1 MNNLVAQFDQI
12 VEFAASDRVPLTKKR
27 GIIREFLH
35 SKFLTLLYAHPEASK
50 LSFVGDTA
58 LRLLHG
64 LDRFSEDL
72 DFDNRGLE
80 RDAVHE
86 LIART
91 VTGMKRENIQI
102 ESIAQMKQTS
112 SYHELRFPKLLFD
125 LKLTTNPRE
134 KLMIKIDES
143 SQWTGQKTEVLLFSK
158 YGMIERVV
166 TNRLG
171 EIMVQKL
178 AAYVDRKQT
187 QPRDIYDLV
196 WLFAQG
202 ARPDRPFMAA
212 NGRDNLVER
221 ARTKFDREGI
231 PAGMTRRLQPFLFD
245 ESSVRKLSLF
255 GDVLKQLES
264 E

>member
-12 VEFAASDRVPLTKKR
+12 VDFAAADRVPLTKKR

-35 SKFLTLLYAHPEASK
+35 ARFLTLLYAQPEASK
-50 LSFVGDTA
+50 LSFVGGTA

-72 DFDNRGLE
+72 DFDNLGLRRKE
-80 RDAVHE
+80 IHTMIE
-86 LIART
+86 T
-91 VTGMKRENIQI
+91 VVAAIKRENVDVELI
-102 ESIAQMKQTS
+102 SQTKTTI
-112 SYHELRFPKLLFD
+112 SYHELRFPRLLFD

-134 KLMIKIDES
+134 KLMIKVDES
-143 SQWTGQKTEVLLFSK
+143 SQWTGQKPEVLLFSK
-158 YGMIERVV
+158 YGLIERIV
-166 TNRLG
+166 TNRL
-171 EIMVQKL
+171 EEVFVQKL

-202 ARPDRPFMAA
+202 ARPDRAFMAA
-212 NGRDNLVER
+212 NRREDLVER
-221 ARTKFDREGI
+221 ARKKFDREEI
-231 PAGMTRRLQPFLFD
+231 PVWMTRRLQPFLFD

-255 GDVLKQLES
+255 GDILKQL
-264 E
+264 

>member
-1 MNNLVAQFDQI
+1 MNSLVAQFDQI
-12 VEFAASDRVPLTKKR
+12 VEFAAVDRVPLTKKR

-35 SKFLTLLYAHPEASK
+35 SKLLTLLYAHPDASK
-50 LSFVGDTA
+50 LSFVGGTA

-72 DFDNRGLE
+72 DFDNRGLA

-91 VTGMKRENIQI
+91 VAAMRRENIQI
-102 ESIAQMKQTS
+102 ELIARLKQTS

-143 SQWTGQKTEVLLFSK
+143 SQWTGQKPEVLLFTK
-158 YGMIERVV
+158 YGMIERIV
-166 TNRLG
+166 TNRLE

-202 ARPDRPFMAA
+202 ARPDRAFMIV
-212 NGRDNLVER
+212 NHHEGLVEQ
-221 ARTKFDREGI
+221 ARKKFDREGVS
-231 PAGMTRRLQPFLFD
+231 AGMTRRLQPFLFD
-245 ESSVRKLSLF
+245 ETEVRKLSLF
-255 GDVLKQLES
+255 GNVLKQLEFA
-264 E
+264 